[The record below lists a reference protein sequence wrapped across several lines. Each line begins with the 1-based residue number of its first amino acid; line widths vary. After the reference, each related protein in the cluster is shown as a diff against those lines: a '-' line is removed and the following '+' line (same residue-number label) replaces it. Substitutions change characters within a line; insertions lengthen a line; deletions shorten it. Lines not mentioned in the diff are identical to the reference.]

1 MKRLIII
8 ILTIGLLA
16 AGIGAIAQAAT
27 SGSAGV
33 TFTVVPTQALTAN
46 ALALGSVSAGTN
58 DLGTKTPVTVD
69 SNSAWKVMAQATGPF
84 TAGAQSIPAS
94 NLSLGGASLS
104 TTPTAA
110 VQIANG
116 SAGSSLSPAVAT
128 VLNVPW
134 TIDPGVSSA
143 FSGSVTYSIL
153 PN

>member
-1 MKRLIII
+1 MKRLFLISLI
-8 ILTIGLLA
+8 T
-16 AGIGAIAQAAT
+16 GAIVIGVGAMALATT
-27 SGSAGV
+27 SGSAAV
-33 TFTVVPTQALTAN
+33 TFTVVPTQELTAN
-46 ALALGSVSAGTN
+46 ALTLGSVSAGTN
-58 DLGTKTPVTVD
+58 NLGSKTPVTVG
-69 SNSAWKVMAQATGPF
+69 SNSAWHVTAQAAGPF

-110 VQIANG
+110 VTIASG
-116 SAGSSLSPAVAT
+116 VAGSSSPAVAT

-143 FSGSVTYSIL
+143 FSGSVTYAIL